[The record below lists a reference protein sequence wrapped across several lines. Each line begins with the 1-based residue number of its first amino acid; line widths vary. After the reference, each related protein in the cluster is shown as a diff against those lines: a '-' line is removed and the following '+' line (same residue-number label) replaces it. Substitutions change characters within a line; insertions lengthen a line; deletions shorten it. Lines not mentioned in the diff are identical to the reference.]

1 MDARPP
7 KTPVTNR
14 KSYSQKSLQAPL
26 SARLDPERRR
36 WSSINDQAD
45 YMSSS
50 KGKGK
55 APATNPEQ
63 DSQPQS
69 LSQLQPG
76 PITYRKGRKSFAP
89 RIGYDADWLRE
100 MCDSIR
106 SNLHDGRPEPRWEE
120 LMGFLKAVL
129 RDENDGSRAIE
140 FETIRNTHL
149 DKLISEIINPRYR
162 HPRVPTRF
170 TTDIQ
175 LAERLERK
183 WIERFR
189 GPYFHIE
196 QHRYRELSRH
206 GRLRDVTLNLDAENP
221 EDRWQANDGE
231 TLSEMEGN
239 LEIEPGHWWLNL
251 ACAHR
256 DGIVG
261 SNREKPTKG
270 KYGVAALPLL
280 TGQENIDYDDGAIRY
295 VRQEKMGKNDK
306 KGADKGGK
314 AKGGDKGKDAKDSG
328 SGGKAKGA
336 QSINVRHIL
345 CEKHAKKEEALAKL
359 NDGVKFDEVAREFS
373 EDKARQG
380 GSLGWKTKG
389 SLDPKFEEVAFALEP
404 STTTSP
410 KFVEVKTG
418 FGYHIIMMPVE
429 VARVQYFCVKRSR
442 NQARI
447 SNLRHTSN
455 AD

>member
-1 MDARPP
+1 MPIMDARPP

-14 KSYSQKSLQAPL
+14 KSYSQAPL

-295 VRQEKMGKNDK
+295 VRQGRIRDIHVSLISQV
-306 KGADKGGK
+306 GATFRILRGYRLRSPFAPK
-314 AKGGDKGKDAKDSG
+314 AGIRYDGLYTIRRYSQWFNEVSERHHMMLTLERVSDQQPIEDVLNIPRPSELDDWDLYQKYESELIKQKRGDKA
-328 SGGKAKGA
+328 
-336 QSINVRHIL
+336 
-345 CEKHAKKEEALAKL
+345 
-359 NDGVKFDEVAREFS
+359 
-373 EDKARQG
+373 
-380 GSLGWKTKG
+380 
-389 SLDPKFEEVAFALEP
+389 SLD
-404 STTTSP
+404 
-410 KFVEVKTG
+410 
-418 FGYHIIMMPVE
+418 
-429 VARVQYFCVKRSR
+429 
-442 NQARI
+442 
-447 SNLRHTSN
+447 
-455 AD
+455 

>member
-1 MDARPP
+1 
-7 KTPVTNR
+7 
-14 KSYSQKSLQAPL
+14 
-26 SARLDPERRR
+26 
-36 WSSINDQAD
+36 
-45 YMSSS
+45 MSSS

-69 LSQLQPG
+69 LSQLQPS

-89 RIGYDADWLRE
+89 RIGYDVDWLRE
-100 MCDSIR
+100 LCDSVR
-106 SNLHDGRPEPRWEE
+106 SNLYEGRPEPRWDE

-129 RDENDGSRAIE
+129 GDENDGSRAIE

-175 LAERLERK
+175 VAERLERK
-183 WIERFR
+183 WVERFR

-196 QHRYRELSRH
+196 QHRYRELSRD

-295 VRQEKMGKNDK
+295 WELHFASFVGIVSEVPLRQKLVYVTMVCKFPRSSDNYRFLICSRYTIRRYSQWFNEVSERHHMMLTLERVSDQQPIEDVLNIPRPSELDDWDLYQKYESELIKQKRGS
-306 KGADKGGK
+306 K
-314 AKGGDKGKDAKDSG
+314 A
-328 SGGKAKGA
+328 
-336 QSINVRHIL
+336 
-345 CEKHAKKEEALAKL
+345 
-359 NDGVKFDEVAREFS
+359 F
-373 EDKARQG
+373 
-380 GSLGWKTKG
+380 
-389 SLDPKFEEVAFALEP
+389 LD
-404 STTTSP
+404 
-410 KFVEVKTG
+410 
-418 FGYHIIMMPVE
+418 
-429 VARVQYFCVKRSR
+429 
-442 NQARI
+442 
-447 SNLRHTSN
+447 
-455 AD
+455 

>member
-1 MDARPP
+1 MQIMDARPP

-14 KSYSQKSLQAPL
+14 KSYSQAPL
-26 SARLDPERRR
+26 SARLDRERRR

-69 LSQLQPG
+69 LSQLQPS

-100 MCDSIR
+100 LCDSVR
-106 SNLHDGRPEPRWEE
+106 SNLYEGRPEPRWDE

-175 LAERLERK
+175 VAERLERK
-183 WIERFR
+183 WVERFR

-196 QHRYRELSRH
+196 QHRYRELSRD

-295 VRQEKMGKNDK
+295 WELHFVSFVGIASEVPLRQRLVYVTMVCKFPRPSDNYKFLTCSRYTIRRYSQWFNEVSERHHMMLTLERVSDQQPIEDVLNIPRPSELDDWDLYQKYESELIKQKRGS
-306 KGADKGGK
+306 K
-314 AKGGDKGKDAKDSG
+314 A
-328 SGGKAKGA
+328 
-336 QSINVRHIL
+336 
-345 CEKHAKKEEALAKL
+345 
-359 NDGVKFDEVAREFS
+359 F
-373 EDKARQG
+373 
-380 GSLGWKTKG
+380 
-389 SLDPKFEEVAFALEP
+389 LD
-404 STTTSP
+404 
-410 KFVEVKTG
+410 
-418 FGYHIIMMPVE
+418 
-429 VARVQYFCVKRSR
+429 
-442 NQARI
+442 
-447 SNLRHTSN
+447 
-455 AD
+455 